1 MGVSKLLEGEGEE
14 LGERRGVEG
23 ACEEDGQGTVEITF
37 FSPTRKMLLPRQV
50 LSESFQSQGSES
62 CTPGVCSGALDKA
75 LFFRFKKYVFFLI

>member
-1 MGVSKLLEGEGEE
+1 MGVSKHSEGEGEE

-23 ACEEDGQGTVEITF
+23 ACEGDGQGTVEITF
-37 FSPTRKMLLPRQV
+37 FSPTMLLPRQV

>member
-1 MGVSKLLEGEGEE
+1 MGVSKHSEGEGEE

-23 ACEEDGQGTVEITF
+23 ACEGDGQGTGRNHFF
-37 FSPTRKMLLPRQV
+37 FSPTMLLPRQV